1 MVSSREV
8 SERFGKRHADVLES
22 IENITTENSV
32 LMDLYFIPSSYKAGT
47 GKNYKEYLM
56 TRDGFTLL
64 AMGFT
69 GQEALK
75 WKLKYIEAFNKM
87 EQQLK
92 ASMTMEDIIIYQMEQ
107 TKVFKLYLAKF
118 SFKSI
123 CINFFTTNLYNCT
136 LLIKNTVETKIER

>member
-8 SERFGKRHADVLES
+8 SERFGKRHDNVIRD
-22 IENITTENSV
+22 IEELSKTI
-32 LMDLYFIPSSYKAGT
+32 DLKIEGYFILSNYKASN
-47 GKNYKEYLM
+47 GKSNKEYLM

-92 ASMTMEDIIIYQMEQ
+92 ASMTMEDIII
-107 TKVFKLYLAKF
+107 
-118 SFKSI
+118 
-123 CINFFTTNLYNCT
+123 
-136 LLIKNTVETKIER
+136 